1 MQRKDGVNLSFTP
14 SFIGTPKGT
23 RTPDLL
29 IRSGRILVFY
39 VQIIPLFARNN
50 IKLLIFRTL
59 FVSIYRVVY
68 LICTTIVPRFS
79 KSPTTYFRK
88 VIAYGIY

>member
-1 MQRKDGVNLSFTP
+1 MNTRY
-14 SFIGTPKGT
+14 GTPKGT

-50 IKLLIFRTL
+50 IKLLIFRTP

-68 LICTTIVPRFS
+68 LICTTIVPRFR
-79 KSPTTYFRK
+79 KSPTTYFSEGDRLWHILRRK
-88 VIAYGIY
+88 

>member
-1 MQRKDGVNLSFTP
+1 MQIPEWVSAF
-14 SFIGTPKGT
+14 FGTTKGT

-29 IRSGRILVFY
+29 IPSGRILVFY

-59 FVSIYRVVY
+59 FVSMYRVV
-68 LICTTIVPRFS
+68 
-79 KSPTTYFRK
+79 
-88 VIAYGIY
+88 